1 MMLLHGSQASPL
13 PSPSASSC
21 PGFATFLQLSALSQ
35 RPSPSMSMTPVSA
48 GHVAL
53 APSHVSAGSQLP
65 VDARQTNPFGRIAS
79 AGQLTL
85 EPSQFS
91 ATSQP
96 PVCGRQTVVLGW
108 KASLGQLGPVP
119 VQVSSTSQSPA
130 AGRQTAPALPAGCWQ
145 ASLEPSHS
153 STVHGFPSLVH
164 AVPAGL
170 FASEG
175 QFGPVPVQFSAGSHT
190 PADARH
196 WVKAERN
203 PSAGQVV
210 PEPVQVSTSSQGPA
224 AARHTAPAL
233 PAGCW
238 QLSLLPSH
246 SSRLQGFPSLVQAV
260 PAGCF
265 ASAGQTVLDPVQVSA
280 RSHSPAVG
288 RHVAPAFPA
297 GCWQASL
304 EPSHASVLH
313 GLPSSVHPVPAALF
327 ASAGRRA
334 AGPVPC

>member
-1 MMLLHGSQASPL
+1 M
-13 PSPSASSC
+13 
-21 PGFATFLQLSALSQ
+21 
-35 RPSPSMSMTPVSA
+35 
-48 GHVAL
+48 
-53 APSHVSAGSQLP
+53 
-65 VDARQTNPFGRIAS
+65 
-79 AGQLTL
+79 
-85 EPSQFS
+85 
-91 ATSQP
+91 
-96 PVCGRQTVVLGW
+96 LGW

-233 PAGCW
+233 PPGCW

-260 PAGCF
+260 PGGCF

-297 GCWQASL
+297 GCWHASL
-304 EPSHASVLH
+304 EPSQASVLH
-313 GLPSSVHPVPAALF
+313 GLPSSVQLVPAALF
-327 ASAGRRA
+327 ASTGQLAADPVQFSAGSHSPADGRQVVV
-334 AGPVPC
+334 AGSNASAGHTVLLPVHVSSTSQGPADARQTAPALPAGCWQALLDPSH